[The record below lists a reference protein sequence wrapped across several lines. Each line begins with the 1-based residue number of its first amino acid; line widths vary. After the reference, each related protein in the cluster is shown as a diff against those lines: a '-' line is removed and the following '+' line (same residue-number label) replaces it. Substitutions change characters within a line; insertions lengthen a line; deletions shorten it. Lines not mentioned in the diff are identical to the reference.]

1 MNNGSN
7 LSFKSWNPQTTIQ
20 FRNRIIKDRLKNG
33 PKTLVAIDFDLTL
46 AQIHIY
52 DNAPLK
58 NKIAELTREK
68 QLAEKKM
75 NLTTEEEKELHLAAL
90 ATQAEALTPK
100 WFWSRE
106 GCSVTKVSRF
116 SKKTQ
121 GYKLIIVSKG
131 YEPIIT
137 QLLKEG
143 KLLHFFTRI
152 YGNYRLKKIELLTQ
166 DNKKVF

>member
-58 NKIAELTREK
+58 NKIAELTRETVSR
-68 QLAEKKM
+68 KKM
-75 NLTTEEEKELHLAAL
+75 NLTTEEEKE
-90 ATQAEALTPK
+90 
-100 WFWSRE
+100 F
-106 GCSVTKVSRF
+106 
-116 SKKTQ
+116 
-121 GYKLIIVSKG
+121 I
-131 YEPIIT
+131 
-137 QLLKEG
+137 
-143 KLLHFFTRI
+143 
-152 YGNYRLKKIELLTQ
+152 
-166 DNKKVF
+166 